1 MFEQIDKPKPGEP
14 QTDVAKSPDA
24 VRVLGLEDSD
34 DRSLFR
40 RPQEWRVGRGEIP
53 IDVFQ
58 HRVTGFLDSMR
69 SIIAGL
75 SVNCG
80 EFQLNEVTISA
91 EVSAKGQISLLGSGG
106 ELAGSSSLTF
116 TFTRGIPGAAES
128 LSAAVYT
135 APESPD

>member
-1 MFEQIDKPKPGEP
+1 MSQQIDQPKPAEL
-14 QTDVAKSPDA
+14 QTDVAKSPDV

-40 RPQEWRVGRGEIP
+40 RPQEWRVGRAEIP
-53 IDVFQ
+53 VDVFQ
-58 HRVTGFLDSMR
+58 YRVTGFLDSMR

-75 SVNCG
+75 PVNCG

-116 TFTRGIPGAAES
+116 TFTRGIPG
-128 LSAAVYT
+128 
-135 APESPD
+135 